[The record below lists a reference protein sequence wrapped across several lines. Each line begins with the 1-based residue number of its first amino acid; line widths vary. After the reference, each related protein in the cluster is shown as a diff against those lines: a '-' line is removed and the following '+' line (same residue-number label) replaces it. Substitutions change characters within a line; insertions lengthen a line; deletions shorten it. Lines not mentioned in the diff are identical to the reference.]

1 MDELDNDRKKTGYKI
16 LPKQKGDEKFSPD
29 LEADLVKPFSGLP
42 DGEDEYN
49 DVSMGYDGGGALSSN
64 EDLDSE
70 EPNAAQNP
78 EEGKSSENEEEKEK
92 KESGSQS
99 SEHDGKYFVIPK
111 GKAMCDKGT
120 TFPNFKVTS
129 HQKHYWNDAE
139 GQADY
144 LAVTEDDLTFN
155 PPTAPFGSCSV
166 KNGNP
171 CTFAP
176 AGKWQKSYEK
186 VKVMGKSCL
195 TEASELMCTIG
206 GKITVLKHGQQSE
219 AGKSNVKKASAKEQ
233 HVYNPLVDFE
243 EFQEEISEDYTADY
257 E

>member
-1 MDELDNDRKKTGYKI
+1 
-16 LPKQKGDEKFSPD
+16 
-29 LEADLVKPFSGLP
+29 
-42 DGEDEYN
+42 
-49 DVSMGYDGGGALSSN
+49 MGYDGGGALSSN

-78 EEGKSSENEEEKEK
+78 EEGKSCENEEEKEK

-155 PPTAPFGSCSV
+155 PPAAPFGSCSV

-176 AGKWQKSYEK
+176 AGKWQKPYKK

-195 TEASELMCTIG
+195 TEASELMCIIG

-233 HVYNPLVDFE
+233 HVYNPLVYFE
-243 EFQEEISEDYTADY
+243 EFQEEINGNEA
-257 E
+257 EVW

>member
-1 MDELDNDRKKTGYKI
+1 MVE
-16 LPKQKGDEKFSPD
+16 
-29 LEADLVKPFSGLP
+29 PFSGLP

-49 DVSMGYDGGGALSSN
+49 DVSMGYDGGGSLSSN

-139 GQADY
+139 GQAD
-144 LAVTEDDLTFN
+144 
-155 PPTAPFGSCSV
+155 
-166 KNGNP
+166 
-171 CTFAP
+171 
-176 AGKWQKSYEK
+176 
-186 VKVMGKSCL
+186 
-195 TEASELMCTIG
+195 
-206 GKITVLKHGQQSE
+206 
-219 AGKSNVKKASAKEQ
+219 
-233 HVYNPLVDFE
+233 
-243 EFQEEISEDYTADY
+243 
-257 E
+257 